1 VTLPRGFKANA
12 EREAARLRSEMGLHE
27 HDRVTAQQLAD
38 HVEVRLVSGDQLV
51 DIERLHELERLQ
63 AYSFSAATFDIS
75 GKKIIVT
82 NPIRSA
88 GRLASDIAH
97 EVSHI
102 ILEHKLSEVRE
113 LAGMPFRTCEP
124 DEEEQATSLGGTLLL
139 PRPLLM
145 RAARERM
152 TPETIAEEY
161 GTTVELARW
170 RYNTTGV
177 TRQVAAA
184 RRNR

>member
-12 EREAARLRSEMGLHE
+12 EREATRLRSEMGLKDSAH
-27 HDRVTAQQLAD
+27 VTAQQLAA
-38 HVEVRLVSGDQLV
+38 HVDARLVSGDRLV
-51 DIERLHELERLQ
+51 DIERLRELERLQ
-63 AYSFSAATFDIS
+63 AYSFSAATFDVR
-75 GKKIIVT
+75 GKKVIVT
-82 NPIRSA
+82 NPIRNA

-102 ILEHKLSEVRE
+102 ILAHKLSEVRE

-145 RAARERM
+145 HAARQRM
-152 TPETIAEEY
+152 TPDAIADEF

-177 TRQVAAA
+177 ARQLAAK
-184 RRNR
+184 RNR

>member
-1 VTLPRGFKANA
+1 MTLPRGFKANA
-12 EREAARLRSEMGLHE
+12 EREAVQLRTEMGLREYDH
-27 HDRVTAQQLAD
+27 VSAQQLAD
-38 HVEVRLVSGDQLV
+38 HVDARLVSGDKLV

-63 AYSFSAATFDIS
+63 AYSFSAATFDIK
-75 GKKIIVT
+75 GTTVIVT
-82 NPIRSA
+82 NPIRSS

-102 ILEHKLSEVRE
+102 ILKHELGEVRE

-124 DEEEQATSLGGTLLL
+124 DEEEQATNLGATLLL
-139 PRPLLM
+139 PRPLLR
-145 RAARERM
+145 RAAVQGL
-152 TPETIAEEY
+152 TPEEIAAKN

-177 TRQVAAA
+177 ARQVAA
-184 RRNR
+184 RRGF